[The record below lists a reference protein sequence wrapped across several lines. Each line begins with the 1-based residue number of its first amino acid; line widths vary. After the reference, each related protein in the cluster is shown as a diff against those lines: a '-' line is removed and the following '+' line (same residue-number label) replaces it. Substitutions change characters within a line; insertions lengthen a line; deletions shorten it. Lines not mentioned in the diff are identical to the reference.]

1 MRKQFLCTDLS
12 IPCASLSS
20 LSYKAFVLECL
31 HRISQ
36 GNVNDVKIDSNVADV
51 ADMEVFL
58 NEEWKLSLV
67 NKCVSVYVIER
78 KILGVLYSSPPECD
92 SGAIKDQPNDKFEN
106 NHKSPIHRSKRQRY
120 ESDSD

>member
-1 MRKQFLCTDLS
+1 MRTQFLCTDMS

-36 GNVNDVKIDSNVADV
+36 GHVNELEINSNVS
-51 ADMEVFL
+51 DMEVFL
-58 NEEWKLSLV
+58 NEEWKLCLV

-78 KILGVLYSSPPECD
+78 KILGVLNSSTSECD
-92 SGAIKDQPNDKFEN
+92 SGAIRNEPCETFANGRR
-106 NHKSPIHRSKRQRY
+106 SPTRKSKRQRY
-120 ESDSD
+120 DSDSD

>member
-1 MRKQFLCTDLS
+1 MRMQFLCTDIS

-36 GNVNDVKIDSNVADV
+36 GNVNELKIDSNSS
-51 ADMEVFL
+51 DMEVFL
-58 NEEWKLSLV
+58 NEEWKLCLV

-78 KILGVLYSSPPECD
+78 KILGVLNSSSSEYDC
-92 SGAIKDQPNDKFEN
+92 SAVKNQPRETSEN
-106 NHKSPIHRSKRQRY
+106 GHRSPTHSSKRQRY